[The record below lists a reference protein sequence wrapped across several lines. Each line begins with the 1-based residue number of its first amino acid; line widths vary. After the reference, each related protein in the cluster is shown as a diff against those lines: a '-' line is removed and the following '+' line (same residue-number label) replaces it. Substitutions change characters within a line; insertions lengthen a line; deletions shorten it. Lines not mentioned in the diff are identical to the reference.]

1 MPLGKR
7 SFKGKVVMCM
17 EKGFINLLRSLTDPL
32 VLFHATDG
40 DLIPEDLKFHIEL
53 ERMKQTIKT
62 GINGEI
68 EKATDCEALA
78 YLMSASFASPLDR
91 DWVNTY
97 SYLVH
102 NYVKKWK
109 KQEVPDFLKEHD
121 KISDYDQKLLDDL
134 KIWIRKQQNRE
145 YSRNKPKLKERKHDD
160 DTKANQQKLN
170 GFLSVV

>member
-1 MPLGKR
+1 MGTRVFKR
-7 SFKGKVVMCM
+7 KVVVCM

-53 ERMKQTIKT
+53 ERMKQTMKK

-68 EKATDCEALA
+68 EKATDCEAMA

-91 DWVNTY
+91 DWVKIY

-102 NYVKKWK
+102 DYVKKWK
-109 KQEVPDFLKEHD
+109 KQEAPDFLKEHD
-121 KISDYDQKLLDDL
+121 KISDYEQKLLDDL
-134 KIWIRKQQNRE
+134 KIWIRKKQNGEYGRRE
-145 YSRNKPKLKERKHDD
+145 PEIRTKKNDD
-160 DTKANQQKLN
+160 DTEAEQQKLN
-170 GFLSVV
+170 GFLRVV